1 MHSDF
6 NHLNKEAISQLTDKN
21 SNQYQ
26 RVMRFLSLLKDN
38 FITVEYPQE
47 VDGSLIGL
55 SDYKLTITGGSDL
68 AGFPMRIDINT
79 STRKKILDVKSIG
92 LKAIKRKGMKIRKTI
107 HGNTVSEFI
116 AQLNLK
122 VKSEGA
128 QKLEDIFPK
137 KEAVAK

>member
-1 MHSDF
+1 MGRLKMELKLVINDTKTGKAYTKTLPD
-6 NHLNKEAISQLTDKN
+6 NHLIGKKIGE
-21 SNQYQ
+21 
-26 RVMRFLSLLKDN
+26 
-38 FITVEYPQE
+38 E

-116 AQLNLK
+116 AQINLK
-122 VKSEGA
+122 VKSEGT

>member
-1 MHSDF
+1 MELKLVINDPKTGKSYTKTLPD
-6 NHLNKEAISQLTDKN
+6 NHLIGKKMGE
-21 SNQYQ
+21 
-26 RVMRFLSLLKDN
+26 
-38 FITVEYPQE
+38 E

-55 SDYKLTITGGSDL
+55 PDYKLIFTGGSDL
-68 AGFPMRIDINT
+68 AGFPMRKEVNT

-116 AQLNLK
+116 AQINLK
-122 VKSEGA
+122 VKSEGT